1 MLMNGLLDSVFI
13 FRGLAITLNSSFD
26 SIPMPGRREKEA
38 GLPEVDGAGYSLCR
52 LHRGLSSGKTRGLS
66 AQESGLLCNPA
77 LLAVYKG

>member
-1 MLMNGLLDSVFI
+1 MGRLETEFLTPLL
-13 FRGLAITLNSSFD
+13 
-26 SIPMPGRREKEA
+26 PGRREKEA